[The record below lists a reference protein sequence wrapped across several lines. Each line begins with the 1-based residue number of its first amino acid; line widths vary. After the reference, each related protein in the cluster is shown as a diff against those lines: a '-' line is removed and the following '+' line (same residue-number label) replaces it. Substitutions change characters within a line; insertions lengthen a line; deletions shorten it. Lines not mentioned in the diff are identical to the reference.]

1 MKEGQWT
8 VVSGQLSERKMVL
21 IVGMAKSGL
30 AAARL
35 LRSRDIEV
43 FATDSNQPSL
53 AGEFERIGV
62 PYETGGH
69 TLSRFLDADEIV
81 VSPGVPSN
89 ITPLTEAVGRGVSI
103 VSELEVASRY
113 LKGDI
118 VAITGSNGKTT
129 TTTLVGEMLG
139 AGERPVQVGG
149 NIGTPVSDL
158 VTGSAGDTINV
169 LEVSSFQL
177 EGIVDFKPRVGVLL
191 NVTPDH
197 LDRYADFDAYR
208 LAKFKVFHNQA
219 ASDFAVVNRDDPQ
232 CFPVPVNLESTEL
245 LFSQHRSLDSGASRE
260 GDDLLVHG
268 SRFMSAGE
276 VPLRGRHNVDNVL
289 AAALV
294 ASTFGVRLEQIASTI
309 RTFRPVEHRLETVA
323 TIDGVEFVNDSKA
336 TNVDSAVKAFE
347 SFEQNVIA
355 IVGGKDKGA
364 SYEPLIEAM
373 GSRVK
378 HVLLI
383 GASAGKLEDAIAGRV
398 PTSRTSTMTEAVEK
412 SIGMGQ
418 PGDIVLLVPAC
429 ASFDMFESYEER
441 GRAFKHAVLSHVEV
455 R

>member
-1 MKEGQWT
+1 
-8 VVSGQLSERKMVL
+8 MVL

-35 LRSRDIEV
+35 LRSRDIDV
-43 FATDSNQPSL
+43 FATDSGQSSL
-53 AGEFERIGV
+53 AGEFDRIGV

-81 VSPGVPSN
+81 VSPGVPLD
-89 ITPLTEAVGRGVSI
+89 IAPLAAAGGRGVSI
-103 VSELEVASRY
+103 VGELEVASRY
-113 LKGDI
+113 LKGDT

-129 TTTLVGEMLG
+129 TTTLVGEMVG
-139 AGERPVQVGG
+139 ASGRSVQVGG

-158 VTGSAGDTINV
+158 VDGSTEDTINV
-169 LEVSSFQL
+169 VEVSSFQL

-197 LDRYADFDAYR
+197 LDRYADFDSYR
-208 LAKFKVFHNQA
+208 LAKFELFRNQN

-232 CFPVPVNLESTEL
+232 SFPVPVPIDSCEL
-245 LFSQHRSLDSGASRE
+245 LFSQHRWLDSGASRL
-260 GDDLLVHG
+260 GDDLFVRG
-268 SRFMSAGE
+268 RRVISVGE

-294 ASTFGVRLEQIASTI
+294 ADILEIGVDHVASAI
-309 RTFRPVEHRLETVA
+309 RSFHPVEHRLETVA
-323 TIDGVEFVNDSKA
+323 TIDGLEFVNDSKA
-336 TNVDSAVKAFE
+336 TNVDSTVKAFE
-347 SFEQNVIA
+347 SFDANVIA

-373 GSRVK
+373 RKRVK

-383 GASAGKLEDAIAGRV
+383 GAAAGQLESAIAGRI
-398 PTSRTSTMTEAVEK
+398 PTTRTGSMTQAVDQ
-412 SIGMGQ
+412 SLGMGK
-418 PGDIVLLVPAC
+418 PGDVVLLAPAC
-429 ASFDMFESYEER
+429 ASFDMYESYEER
-441 GRAFKHAVLSHVEV
+441 GRAFKAAVLSHVKET
-455 R
+455 